1 MPLTVND
8 LDARAQVPRGKTEI
22 RYAIFEGSDIELDG
36 RCGGLRKRCPPC
48 QILNSLFRWLSDLQA
63 RDKKVTLNH
72 LAMVNLPFIEGE
84 YFFRPRIAVRNPSP
98 SSGKIEVMTDPTAS
112 YTAPKK
118 GG

>member
-1 MPLTVND
+1 M
-8 LDARAQVPRGKTEI
+8 
-22 RYAIFEGSDIELDG
+22 
-36 RCGGLRKRCPPC
+36 PPC